1 MPAVGA
7 ASTDR
12 FAAAAPAGD
21 ERPGVVPAD
30 IVFVIGEK
38 HHPSLRRDGNDLIF
52 TTRVPLADALCGTT
66 VKVPHPS
73 GEVLE
78 VPIQDVITPSYAKI
92 IRWAAASGGRL
103 GCTQALE
110 QHVCA
115 ERKR

>member
-1 MPAVGA
+1 MPVLGA
-7 ASTDR
+7 ASTDHR

-78 VPIQDVITPSYAKI
+78 MPIQDVITPSYAKI
-92 IRWAAASGGRL
+92 IRWESRGSSKWGKAEVYEGS
-103 GCTQALE
+103 
-110 QHVCA
+110 VC
-115 ERKR
+115 